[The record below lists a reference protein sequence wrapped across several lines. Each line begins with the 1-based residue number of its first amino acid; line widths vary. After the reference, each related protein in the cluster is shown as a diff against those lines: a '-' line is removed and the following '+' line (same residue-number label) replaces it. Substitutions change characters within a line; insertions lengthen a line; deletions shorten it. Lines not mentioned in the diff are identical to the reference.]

1 MECIFE
7 TILKANTKE
16 KNDQYWKKILKIFDF
31 IDILLYYKEEV
42 IDVNQRLISTEL
54 FEHKAFDQLF
64 L

>member
-7 TILKANTKE
+7 IILKANTKE

-42 IDVNQRLISTEL
+42 IDINQRLISTEL
-54 FEHKAFDQLF
+54 FEHKAFDRLF